1 MATLA
6 PNSFDR
12 GKPFYPLVVNYAVLL
27 AGFKEL
33 AVRGIGGGQSLENV
47 LSTLMLG
54 PASSAPEPVVAELQ
68 KGLTQL
74 LGPLRLRSEFIN
86 DHITINIDEL
96 ARELVSNFNYLS
108 SVLMRSAGGLL
119 ILAHEISKDSPWHD
133 QGPLWEFLRQCR
145 NAAAHGGSFNF
156 LHGEPRRI
164 AQWGRFAITAS
175 LNSTPLFRS
184 ANGLGLISPGDGVRL
199 LWDIEQAY
207 PQMRA

>member
-47 LSTLMLG
+47 LATLMLG

-68 KGLTQL
+68 EGLTQL

-86 DHITINIDEL
+86 DHILINID
-96 ARELVSNFNYLS
+96 
-108 SVLMRSAGGLL
+108 
-119 ILAHEISKDSPWHD
+119 
-133 QGPLWEFLRQCR
+133 
-145 NAAAHGGSFNF
+145 
-156 LHGEPRRI
+156 
-164 AQWGRFAITAS
+164 
-175 LNSTPLFRS
+175 
-184 ANGLGLISPGDGVRL
+184 
-199 LWDIEQAY
+199 
-207 PQMRA
+207 